1 MSLVSLMDEQIV
13 LSMLTLALLPP
24 PLVAVML
31 VRFEEASTDSSVKL
45 LPTSQLML
53 VLSWLHVG
61 STLPMLAL

>member
-31 VRFEEASTDSSVKL
+31 VIFEEAGTDSSVKL

-61 STLPMLAL
+61 STLPTLAL

>member
-1 MSLVSLMDEQIV
+1 MSLVSLVDEQIV
-13 LSMLTLALLPP
+13 LSVLILLPP

-31 VRFEEASTDSSVKL
+31 VIFEEAGTDSSVKL

-61 STLPMLAL
+61 STLPTLEL